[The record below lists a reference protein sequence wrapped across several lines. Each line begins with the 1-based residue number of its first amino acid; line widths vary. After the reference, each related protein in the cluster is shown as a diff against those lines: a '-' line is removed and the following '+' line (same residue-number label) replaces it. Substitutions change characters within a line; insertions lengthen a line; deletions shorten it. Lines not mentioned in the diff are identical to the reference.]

1 MTPDPAPLSLYW
13 LPTAGDFP
21 GEVAVARD
29 AANDP
34 EALLRHL
41 IGLAGY
47 RLDFTQTL
55 RIDRLLTAYRDRLPE
70 AAPRLRLAIA
80 GNATLE
86 QLVPGI
92 RVGALR
98 RGLLVEA
105 FVAPYGQWRQQI
117 LDPASALY
125 AFNADAIALLL
136 DAHALMPELPL
147 SAPAEEAAAAVEAAL
162 DDVTLSWRT
171 LQDRAQ
177 AAIIQLV
184 PWLDEPPV
192 LGHLEQ
198 RVPAARG
205 ALWTRLTA
213 GLTEAAAKAGVTLLD
228 LRAVSRSVGTR
239 QLSDPA
245 LWYHAKQSIAPAAAP
260 WIGDHVARILGAL
273 RGLSKKVLVLDLDNT
288 LWGGTIGDD
297 GIDGIVLGQGSGP
310 GEAFAGFQRY
320 AKRLA
325 ERGILLAV
333 SSKNEPAIVEA
344 ALEQHPEMVLRRGDF
359 AAIEI
364 GWGDKPQALRRIA
377 RDLELGLDSLVFV
390 DDNPVERALVRRTL
404 PAVAVP
410 ELPEAPELY
419 ARCLA
424 DAGYYETIAFT
435 GDDTKRASQYAA
447 NRERRQMQA
456 TATDIESFLR
466 DLRMTLTVGPF
477 SPPDVPR
484 IAQLINKTNQ
494 FNLTTRRYTEAEVRA
509 LMQDPGVVTLAARL
523 ADRFGDNGL
532 TTVIIGRKVEDGA
545 APAIDIDSWL
555 MSCRILGRRVEHVM
569 LTMIAERAGA
579 AGARRLIGH
588 YRPTPRNAIVRNL
601 YSDLGFTPLAADEG
615 DGETAWALPLGGAA
629 LPSTDH
635 LSIVH
640 NG

>member
-1 MTPDPAPLSLYW
+1 MIASTAPLSLYW
-13 LPTAGDFP
+13 LPPAGDFA
-21 GEVAVARD
+21 GNIAEARQ
-29 AANDP
+29 AAEDD
-34 EALLRHL
+34 EALLRRL
-41 IGLAGY
+41 VDLATR

-55 RIDRLLTAYRDRLPE
+55 RLDRLLAASRDRLPE
-70 AAPRLRLAIA
+70 RAPRLRLALV
-80 GNATLE
+80 GNATLDH
-86 QLVPGI
+86 LAPGI
-92 RVGALR
+92 RIGALR
-98 RGLLVEA
+98 RGLLVET

-125 AFNADAIALLL
+125 EFKPEAIALLL
-136 DAHALMPELPL
+136 DAHALLPDLPL
-147 SAPAEEAAAAVEAAL
+147 AAAADEAAAAVEAVVNEVAQ
-162 DDVTLSWRT
+162 SWRAA
-171 LQDRAQ
+171 QDRAQ

-198 RVPAARG
+198 KVPASRG
-205 ALWTRLTA
+205 ALWTRLSA
-213 GLTEAAAKAGVTLLD
+213 GLTEAAAGAGVTLLD
-228 LRAVSRSVGTR
+228 LRAASRAVGTH

-245 LWYHAKQSIAPAAAP
+245 LWYHAKQSITPVAAP
-260 WIGDHVARILGAL
+260 WIGDHVARVLGAL

-310 GEAFAGFQRY
+310 GEAYAGFQRY

-333 SSKNEPAIVEA
+333 SSKNEPAIVDA
-344 ALEQHPEMVLRRGDF
+344 AFERHPEMVLRRGDF
-359 AAIEI
+359 AAIEV
-364 GWGDKPQALRRIA
+364 GWGDKPQALQRIA

-390 DDNPVERALVRRTL
+390 DDNPAERDLVRRTL

-410 ELPEAPELY
+410 ELPDAPELY

-424 DAGYYETIAFT
+424 DAGYYETVAFT
-435 GDDTKRASQYAA
+435 GDDAKRAAQYAA
-447 NRERRQMQA
+447 NRERRQLQTA
-456 TATDIESFLR
+456 ATDIDSFLR
-466 DLRMTLTVGPF
+466 DLRMTLAVGPF
-477 SPPDVPR
+477 SPADVPR

-509 LMQDPGVVTLAARL
+509 MMQDPTVLTLAARL
-523 ADRFGDNGL
+523 SDRFGDNGL
-532 TTVIIGRKVEDGA
+532 TTVVVGRRLSEGDEPAVE
-545 APAIDIDSWL
+545 IDSWL
-555 MSCRILGRRVEHVM
+555 MSCRILGRRVEHAM
-569 LTMIAERAGA
+569 LTIIAERARA
-579 AGARRLIGH
+579 AGASRLIGR

-601 YSDLGFTPLAADEG
+601 YPELGFTRLDS
-615 DGETAWALPLGGAA
+615 DDDSGETAWGLPLAA
-629 LPSTDH
+629 AHLPPTDH

>member
-1 MTPDPAPLSLYW
+1 MTPSTAPLSLYW
-13 LPTAGDFP
+13 LPPAGDFS
-21 GEVAVARD
+21 GEIAAARD
-29 AANDP
+29 AADDA
-34 EALLRHL
+34 ETLFRRLVA
-41 IGLAGY
+41 LAGR

-55 RIDRLLTAYRDRLPE
+55 RLDRLLIASRDRLP
-70 AAPRLRLAIA
+70 ARAPRLRLALA

-86 QLVPGI
+86 QLAPGI

-98 RGLLVEA
+98 RGLLVDTL
-105 FVAPYGQWRQQI
+105 VAPFGQWRQQI
-117 LDPASALY
+117 LDPGSALY
-125 AFNADAIALLL
+125 DFKPDAIALLL
-136 DAHALMPELPL
+136 DAHALLPELPL
-147 SAPAEEAAAAVEAAL
+147 SASAQDAAAAVETAV
-162 DDVTLSWRT
+162 DDVAQSWRT
-171 LQDRAQ
+171 AQDHAQ

-192 LGHLEQ
+192 LGHLEH

-205 ALWTRLTA
+205 ALWTRLTV
-213 GLTEAAAKAGVTLLD
+213 GLTEAAAAAGVALLD
-228 LRAVSRSVGTR
+228 LRAASRAVGTQ

-245 LWYHAKQSIAPAAAP
+245 LWYHAKQSIAPAAAS

-297 GIDGIVLGQGSGP
+297 GLDGIVLGQGSGP
-310 GEAFAGFQRY
+310 GEAYAGFQRY

-333 SSKNEPAIVEA
+333 SSKNEPAIVHA
-344 ALEQHPEMVLRRGDF
+344 AFERHPEMVLRRRDF
-359 AAIEI
+359 AAMEI

-377 RDLELGLDSLVFV
+377 KDLALGLDSLVFV
-390 DDNPVERALVRRTL
+390 DDNPAERELVRRTL

-424 DAGYYETIAFT
+424 DAGYYETVAFT
-435 GDDTKRASQYAA
+435 GDDTKRTAHYAA
-447 NRERRQMQA
+447 NRERRQMQSA
-456 TATDIESFLR
+456 ATDIESFLR
-466 DLRMTLTVGPF
+466 DLRMTLSVGPF
-477 SPPDVPR
+477 GAADVPR

-494 FNLTTRRYTEAEVRA
+494 FNLTTRRYTEAEVGA

-532 TTVIIGRKVEDGA
+532 TTVIIGRKLDDGEE
-545 APAIDIDSWL
+545 PVLDIDSWL
-555 MSCRILGRRVEHVM
+555 MSCRILGRRVEHAM
-569 LTMIAERAGA
+569 LTVIAEKAGA

-588 YRPTPRNAIVRNL
+588 YRPTPRNGIVRSL
-601 YSDLGFTPLAADEG
+601 YAELGFTPVAGDEG
-615 DGETAWALPLGGAA
+615 SGETAWALSLGTAPL
-629 LPSTDH
+629 PPTDH
-635 LSIVH
+635 VSIVH